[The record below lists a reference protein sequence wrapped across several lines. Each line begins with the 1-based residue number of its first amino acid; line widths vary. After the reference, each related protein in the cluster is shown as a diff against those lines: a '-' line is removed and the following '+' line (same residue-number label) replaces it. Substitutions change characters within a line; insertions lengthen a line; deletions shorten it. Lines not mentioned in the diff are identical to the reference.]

1 MQKLEKQV
9 KQLLKEAVSRGQN
22 RRCCT
27 GKTIFFFTKTV
38 AWGEGIVIIE
48 RKEAK
53 QPMVG
58 LDWILYQRDRVQEN
72 IFERAR

>member
-1 MQKLEKQV
+1 M
-9 KQLLKEAVSRGQN
+9 
-22 RRCCT
+22 
-27 GKTIFFFTKTV
+27 

-58 LDWILYQRDRVQEN
+58 LDWILYQRDQLQEN